1 MAIQGLRDTSNFVAD
16 QRPKNWR
23 EGILLLEPNGT
34 APLFA
39 LTSLMRNKTTDD
51 PEFNW
56 WDKVQPSQRLT
67 FVTDGTGNLATG
79 DTTIALTTGASQLK
93 DGHLLYI
100 EETTEIMLVNGDPSS
115 ETSVNVIRGFS
126 GTTATSAITVT
137 GPQVNNNLFVVGSA
151 YEEGSAAP
159 TGINYDPTKRTNFTQ
174 IFRNNLEATRTAMKT
189 RLRTGDAV
197 REARRECLE
206 LHSMEIERALWF
218 GGKSETVRNG
228 KPLRTTEGVV
238 SQIATANVKD
248 WAGAGK
254 SLIDLEDEMK
264 NIFAFGSSEKMAF
277 MGNTAVL
284 TIQRIARKNS
294 SYQFMQGQKE
304 FGMNVTRLISPFGE
318 LVMKTHPLWN
328 RLTGGAVGGTTDVY
342 IAIDSWMIV
351 LDMKELVYRPF
362 QGDDTRW
369 VPDQQEN
376 GLDGMKAGYLTE
388 AGLELHHPTSH
399 YVIKGMTTAVTDA
412 P

>member
-1 MAIQGLRDTSNFVAD
+1 MAIQGLRDSNNFVTD

-39 LTSLMRNKTTDD
+39 LTSVMKTKTTDD

-56 WDKVQPSQRLT
+56 WDKIQPSQRLAL
-67 FVTDGTGNLATG
+67 VTDGTGNLATG
-79 DTTIALTTGASQLK
+79 DTTLTLTSGASQLK
-93 DGHLLYI
+93 DGHLLYL
-100 EETTEIMLVNGDPSS
+100 EESSEIVLVNGDPSS
-115 ETSVNVIRGFS
+115 ETSVNVIRGYA
-126 GTTATSAITVT
+126 GTSVAAITAT

-238 SQIATANVKD
+238 SQIATANIKD
-248 WAGAGK
+248 WAGADK
-254 SLIDLEDEMK
+254 SLEDLEDELK
-264 NIFAFGSSEKMAF
+264 NAFAFGSSEKMAF
-277 MGNTAVL
+277 MGNTAIL
-284 TIQRIARKNS
+284 TIQRIARRNS

-304 FGMNVTRLISPFGE
+304 FGMNVTRLTTPFGD

-328 RLTGGAVGGTTDVY
+328 RLTGGAVGGTTD
-342 IAIDSWMIV
+342 IFLAIDSWMII

-369 VPDQQEN
+369 IPDQQEN
-376 GLDGMKAGYLTE
+376 GLDGLKAGYLTE
-388 AGLELHHPTSH
+388 AGLELHHPTAH
-399 YVIKGMTTAVTDA
+399 YVIKGITSAVSDS
-412 P
+412 

>member
-1 MAIQGLRDTSNFVAD
+1 
-16 QRPKNWR
+16 
-23 EGILLLEPNGT
+23 
-34 APLFA
+34 
-39 LTSLMRNKTTDD
+39 
-51 PEFNW
+51 
-56 WDKVQPSQRLT
+56 
-67 FVTDGTGNLATG
+67 
-79 DTTIALTTGASQLK
+79 
-93 DGHLLYI
+93 
-100 EETTEIMLVNGDPSS
+100 
-115 ETSVNVIRGFS
+115 
-126 GTTATSAITVT
+126 
-137 GPQVNNNLFVVGSA
+137 
-151 YEEGSAAP
+151 
-159 TGINYDPTKRTNFTQ
+159 
-174 IFRNNLEATRTAMKT
+174 
-189 RLRTGDAV
+189 
-197 REARRECLE
+197 
-206 LHSMEIERALWF
+206 
-218 GGKSETVRNG
+218 
-228 KPLRTTEGVV
+228 
-238 SQIATANVKD
+238 
-248 WAGAGK
+248 
-254 SLIDLEDEMK
+254 
-264 NIFAFGSSEKMAF
+264 

>member
-1 MAIQGLRDTSNFVAD
+1 MAIQGLRDSNNFVTD

-39 LTSLMRNKTTDD
+39 LTSLMKNKTTDD

-79 DTTIALTTGASQLK
+79 DTTITLTTGASQLK

>member
-1 MAIQGLRDTSNFVAD
+1 MAIQGLRDSNNFVTD

-39 LTSLMRNKTTDD
+39 LTSLMKNKTTDD

-238 SQIATANVKD
+238 SQIATANVVD

-264 NIFAFGSSEKMAF
+264 KIFAFGS
-277 MGNTAVL
+277 
-284 TIQRIARKNS
+284 
-294 SYQFMQGQKE
+294 
-304 FGMNVTRLISPFGE
+304 
-318 LVMKTHPLWN
+318 
-328 RLTGGAVGGTTDVY
+328 
-342 IAIDSWMIV
+342 
-351 LDMKELVYRPF
+351 
-362 QGDDTRW
+362 
-369 VPDQQEN
+369 
-376 GLDGMKAGYLTE
+376 
-388 AGLELHHPTSH
+388 
-399 YVIKGMTTAVTDA
+399 
-412 P
+412 